1 MGDFGCGDNNLNGR
15 WKKKILWGPRVKI
28 LKFQFV
34 RNENPL
40 IIINK

>member
-28 LKFQFV
+28 S
-34 RNENPL
+34 
-40 IIINK
+40 IC